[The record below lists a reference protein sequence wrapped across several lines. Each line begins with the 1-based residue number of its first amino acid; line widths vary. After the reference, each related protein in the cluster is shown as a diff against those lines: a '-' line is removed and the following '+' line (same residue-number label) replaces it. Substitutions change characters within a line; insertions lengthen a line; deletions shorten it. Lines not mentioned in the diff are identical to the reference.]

1 MRLLKKC
8 ASREPCAESGWYAYD
23 YLVGAPIARSD
34 ILALAPLGRLIYLPQ
49 LRRPFFRL
57 DTDGWHM
64 KGIEGDLT
72 LRIAVDGARE
82 PLLAELEARLFP
94 EDIPHA

>member
-1 MRLLKKC
+1 MVRLRL
-8 ASREPCAESGWYAYD
+8 SRRR
-23 YLVGAPIARSD
+23 PIARSD